1 MKIKSINQKEVVT
14 NYPYGRLECEAT
26 FSLEFSPKKGF
37 RSVFQTVNP
46 KTGRLNAP
54 KKSTYSTFAFM
65 HVADNGHVKFG
76 GYNISGYEDVNKVFK
91 FISDNEKELQLT
103 SEMIEFLSLS
113 SIACI
118 KGNAYYTQC
127 DTKKLLSIIEE
138 PVKNLLGLVKK
149 NPAVKTSDIFI
160 NTSEIQKIKEDYKLE
175 CI

>member
-14 NYPYGRLECEAT
+14 NYPYGRLQCEAT
-26 FSLEFSPKKGF
+26 FSLEFNSKKGF

-65 HVADNGHVKFG
+65 YIADNGHVKFG
-76 GYNISGYEDVNKVFK
+76 GYGISGYEDVNKVFK
-91 FISDNEKELQLT
+91 FISDNEKELELT

-127 DTKKLLSIIEE
+127 DTKKLLNIIDE
-138 PVKNLLGLVKK
+138 PIRNLIGLVKK
-149 NPAVKTSDIFI
+149 SPEVKTSDIFI
-160 NTSEIQKIKEDYKLE
+160 NTSEIQKLKEDYKLVS
-175 CI
+175 I